1 MRLVLDRRSRAHVF
15 RLMILF
21 YNANYIQNRI
31 SQGVPKAP
39 AGHRHLV
46 DRIGML
52 RPLLRTASV
61 AEAARRNPL
70 TVAPSLPLLKA
81 AKMMSKFR
89 VGALLVAERGNALD
103 VGMAT
108 VQDMLMQAEITNA
121 EEMAVG
127 DLISREVCFIPQQ
140 WDLERCAEA
149 KLGAGVHCAPTLGMG
164 GRVDAVISM
173 GDICRAV
180 FDADTELKSEYRSL
194 ASIAHVVNRP
204 GMNGAVPIIAPD
216 ASVRDAVLRMREQEA
231 SCVLVPTAAAPC
243 DARVSNGEGATFRYF
258 SAHEFMQALALGE
271 ASWSLPVADLA
282 ASPSVWGVSQ
292 DPLIDVLV
300 LLMRKGQSYL
310 PVANPRPRVLS
321 VREILAFALDTEV
334 SGGASRGGDDIDD
347 VDEVVLSASS

>member
-1 MRLVLDRRSRAHVF
+1 
-15 RLMILF
+15 
-21 YNANYIQNRI
+21 
-31 SQGVPKAP
+31 
-39 AGHRHLV
+39 
-46 DRIGML
+46 
-52 RPLLRTASV
+52 
-61 AEAARRNPL
+61 
-70 TVAPSLPLLKA
+70 
-81 AKMMSKFR
+81 
-89 VGALLVAERGNALD
+89 
-103 VGMAT
+103 MAT

-149 KLGAGVHCAPTLGMG
+149 MLGAGVHCAPTLGMG

-216 ASVRDAVLRMREQEA
+216 ASVRDAVSSHARTGGELCAGAHR
-231 SCVLVPTAAAPC
+231 CVAPC

-271 ASWSLPVADLA
+271 ASWSLPVADLQLRHLFGA
-282 ASPSVWGVSQ
+282 CRKTLDRRVGLAHAEGSILSPRRESTT
-292 DPLIDVLV
+292 
-300 LLMRKGQSYL
+300 
-310 PVANPRPRVLS
+310 PRAQCAGNFR
-321 VREILAFALDTEV
+321 ICA
-334 SGGASRGGDDIDD
+334 
-347 VDEVVLSASS
+347 